1 MHSLGISVYPDKSDI
16 KEVYEYMETAAKL
29 GFSRIFTCFL
39 SIPDDKRESYLK
51 EFKGFMDKAH
61 ELGFVVAADTNP
73 EVFKLIGATP
83 NNLKPF
89 ADLGLDIIRLDGN
102 FGTQGDI
109 AVTRNPYGIK
119 IEFNASMD
127 AGVDLLI
134 KNGGNKDQIIMCHN
148 FFPER
153 YTGLDFDLFQQFN
166 KQWKA
171 LNLHTAAFVSSHND
185 PTIGPWEVFC
195 GLPTVEIMRPLPIE
209 VQARYLLATGD
220 VDDIIIGNYPASTE
234 ELEALSKINFQ
245 ALELR
250 VDEVPEI
257 TDNEKYIMYEFAP
270 HWDRYDHSSFMLRS
284 SFPRLQFK
292 NQATVQDSGFG
303 DKKEAKEDKSIPH
316 HDCGKKVFTRGD
328 VLVVNDNFGTQGDI
342 AVTRNPYGIKIE
354 FNASMDAGVDL
365 LIKNGG
371 NKDQIIMCHNF
382 FPERYTGL
390 DFDLFQ
396 QFNKQWKALNLHTA
410 AFVSSHN
417 DPTIGPWEV
426 FCGLPTV
433 EIMRPLPIEVQARYL
448 LATGDVDDIII
459 GNYPASTEEL
469 EALSKINFQALEL
482 RVDEVPE
489 ITDNEKYIMYE
500 FAPHWDRYDHSSF
513 MLRSSFP
520 RLQFKN
526 QATVQDSGFGDK
538 KEAKEDKSIPHH
550 DCGKKVFT
558 RGDVLVVND
567 NLAHYRGELEVVLTE
582 IPNDGERNLIGKI
595 KDEDLG
601 LLDFIK
607 PGQHFK
613 FIK

>member
-16 KEVYEYMETAAKL
+16 KEVYDYMETAAKL
-29 GFSRIFTCFL
+29 GFTRIFTCFL

-220 VDDIIIGNYPASTE
+220 VDDIIVGNYPASTK
-234 ELEALSKINFQ
+234 ELEALSK
-245 ALELR
+245 
-250 VDEVPEI
+250 
-257 TDNEKYIMYEFAP
+257 
-270 HWDRYDHSSFMLRS
+270 
-284 SFPRLQFK
+284 
-292 NQATVQDSGFG
+292 
-303 DKKEAKEDKSIPH
+303 
-316 HDCGKKVFTRGD
+316 
-328 VLVVNDNFGTQGDI
+328 
-342 AVTRNPYGIKIE
+342 
-354 FNASMDAGVDL
+354 
-365 LIKNGG
+365 
-371 NKDQIIMCHNF
+371 
-382 FPERYTGL
+382 
-390 DFDLFQ
+390 
-396 QFNKQWKALNLHTA
+396 
-410 AFVSSHN
+410 
-417 DPTIGPWEV
+417 
-426 FCGLPTV
+426 
-433 EIMRPLPIEVQARYL
+433 
-448 LATGDVDDIII
+448 
-459 GNYPASTEEL
+459 ST
-469 EALSKINFQALEL
+469 SKL
-482 RVDEVPE
+482 
-489 ITDNEKYIMYE
+489 
-500 FAPHWDRYDHSSF
+500 
-513 MLRSSFP
+513 
-520 RLQFKN
+520 
-526 QATVQDSGFGDK
+526 
-538 KEAKEDKSIPHH
+538 
-550 DCGKKVFT
+550 
-558 RGDVLVVND
+558 
-567 NLAHYRGELEVVLTE
+567 
-582 IPNDGERNLIGKI
+582 
-595 KDEDLG
+595 
-601 LLDFIK
+601 
-607 PGQHFK
+607 
-613 FIK
+613 